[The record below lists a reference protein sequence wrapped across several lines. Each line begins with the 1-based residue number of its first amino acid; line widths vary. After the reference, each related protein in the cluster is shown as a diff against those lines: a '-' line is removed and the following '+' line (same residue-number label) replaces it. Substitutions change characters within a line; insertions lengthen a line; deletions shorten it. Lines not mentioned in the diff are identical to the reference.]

1 MKSDLSCRLKAYIQ
15 PFERELAYREL
26 EALTDVT
33 LPRNRYGTG
42 GAGLTLISEAHP
54 DILVRE
60 LAFWESVSNGE
71 RMFTRQVL
79 RESTVNDA
87 AKTHTPQLFL
97 SGLTDRQE
105 VSLPKRR
112 CLRYGPHGVH
122 EYRGKFFP
130 QLVRALINIGRVP
143 VGGIVADPFS
153 GSGTTSIETILAD
166 RAAIGLDMN
175 PLSAFMSKAKCD
187 ILAVSPKALE
197 KEYNKVKRTLAVSF
211 TNEAQSWISKLC
223 VEDQDYLSHW
233 FHSAVLKD
241 LDRIAVCI
249 RRVSN
254 ASVRNFMFLCL
265 SNVLRRVSWQKNDDL
280 RVRRESKKA
289 GNIDPLKEFLDELDR
304 STKLM
309 LAFLRQEYS
318 LPIGTADIE
327 QGDSR
332 QLAKYW
338 HRWRGKVNAVITSPP
353 YATALPYLDT
363 DRLSLCFLGLL
374 TRPEYRNHDYQM
386 IGNREI
392 SEKARKELWQAF
404 CSYTRTLPASIS
416 KLVIEIDKLNRNS
429 EVGFRRRNL
438 PALLY
443 KYFSDMSLVFGGM
456 IELLKKGASAFIVVG
471 NNHTFAGGRR
481 IEIKT
486 IQLLT
491 ELAEEQGFETVDQLS
506 MEMLTSRDIFRK
518 NAIESESI
526 LHFRKPY
533 Q

>member
-1 MKSDLSCRLKAYIQ
+1 
-15 PFERELAYREL
+15 
-26 EALTDVT
+26 
-33 LPRNRYGTG
+33 
-42 GAGLTLISEAHP
+42 
-54 DILVRE
+54 
-60 LAFWESVSNGE
+60 
-71 RMFTRQVL
+71 
-79 RESTVNDA
+79 
-87 AKTHTPQLFL
+87 
-97 SGLTDRQE
+97 
-105 VSLPKRR
+105 
-112 CLRYGPHGVH
+112 
-122 EYRGKFFP
+122 
-130 QLVRALINIGRVP
+130 
-143 VGGIVADPFS
+143 
-153 GSGTTSIETILAD
+153 
-166 RAAIGLDMN
+166 
-175 PLSAFMSKAKCD
+175 
-187 ILAVSPKALE
+187 
-197 KEYNKVKRTLAVSF
+197 
-211 TNEAQSWISKLC
+211 
-223 VEDQDYLSHW
+223 
-233 FHSAVLKD
+233 
-241 LDRIAVCI
+241 
-249 RRVSN
+249 
-254 ASVRNFMFLCL
+254 MFLCL

-374 TRPEYRNHDYQM
+374 TRPEHRNHDYQM